1 MSSSNRAQL
10 MRDGYLVKRDVIPPD
25 QLASLRVTFET
36 LLERQKAVWRRDRAP
51 EDPPGGLWDTAPQ
64 PRLGNTET
72 FIDADTAEAVELW
85 VSEPIRG
92 LATELLQDEHAG
104 VSAMQMMCNPTFDYG
119 PAPWHRD
126 IHPIDMGPMQ
136 TMQDGLVEDGPS
148 YVQWNVPLYDDS
160 VFWIVPGSHT
170 RANSEAEN
178 RSLLENSRVPIPGG
192 VQVELH
198 AGDVLVYVNYL
209 MHWGSRYTREP
220 TRRTLHGGHTMY
232 PYWVDLDFT
241 RHLSAETREWF
252 ELWATRTAKLKD
264 ETERALRAVLDRDAR
279 AYAEALEALRP
290 GAGKASK
297 LQLTIWLCKAAMH
310 IHNLKRPDFASLPP
324 EFRRRAEANH
334 AITLNW
340 GPAFAE
346 RFTKPEA
353 ATIWRRFGPSKTG
366 SWPLTART
374 SCPATNRVRFPTTWS
389 ACAPA
394 LPSKPSLPAGITPR
408 SDPAG
413 AHEGR
418 PYTEPKLWLRMRLA
432 TACSRRLRPWP
443 YPARHPRRGGG
454 MADARDLKSRDFG
467 RVGSTPTPGTAEAQR
482 QTLSSA
488 APRTQGFRADSRFVP
503 GTGSVCLKRIIQGRL
518 G

>member
-10 MRDGYLVKRDVIPPD
+10 MRDGYLVKRDVVPPD

-170 RANSEAEN
+170 RTNSEAEN

-192 VQVELH
+192 VQVELR

-220 TRRTLHGGHTMY
+220 KRRTLHGGHTMY

-252 ELWATRTAKLKD
+252 ELWAARTAKLKD
-264 ETERALRAVLDRDAR
+264 DTERALRAVLDRDAR

-324 EFRRRAEANH
+324 EFRRRAEASH

-353 ATIWRRFGPSKTG
+353 AAIWQRFGP
-366 SWPLTART
+366 LEDRLL
-374 SCPATNRVRFPTTWS
+374 
-389 ACAPA
+389 APD
-394 LPSKPSLPAGITPR
+394 GE
-408 SDPAG
+408 D
-413 AHEGR
+413 
-418 PYTEPKLWLRMRLA
+418 
-432 TACSRRLRPWP
+432 
-443 YPARHPRRGGG
+443 
-454 MADARDLKSRDFG
+454 
-467 RVGSTPTPGTAEAQR
+467 
-482 QTLSSA
+482 
-488 APRTQGFRADSRFVP
+488 FVP
-503 GTGSVCLKRIIQGRL
+503 GYQSGPIPYNLEWMRTGFTVEAFIASWDHAA
-518 G
+518 